1 VLPGLPS
8 SCNYLGSD
16 FLVPQI
22 PPKKKA
28 DRGKSGKKWD
38 YIGFIWGYIRIMG

>member
-1 VLPGLPS
+1 
-8 SCNYLGSD
+8 
-16 FLVPQI
+16 VPQI

-38 YIGFIWGYIRIMG
+38 YIGFIWGYIRIMGYGVILGLYGVY